1 MSNSIMN
8 LDKYKKDIL
17 SFKSKVASSGCV
29 YNSET
34 WSKLSAP
41 HKKLIAEFKEKTITR
56 ADVIKAYKNYYKNGK
71 DVLRPFLLTM
81 IWGFADTGY
90 GTHRTNKYID
100 NKPNLKLIKESLD
113 AVKAK
118 DIKTAFA
125 ILKKIKGL
133 GISYISKVLYFA
145 SKALTKDYVLIF
157 DIRVART
164 LININT
170 KKEIADLVN
179 IYPSDK
185 YEDYVAYNKLMHD
198 LAKKYKVDA
207 DVIELFLFDLNKND
221 NEQL

>member
-1 MSNSIMN
+1 MSSSIMN

-17 SFKSKVASSGCV
+17 SSKSKVDSSGCM
-29 YNSET
+29 YHAET
-34 WSKLSAP
+34 WSKLSIAQ
-41 HKKLIAEFKEKTITR
+41 KKVIADFKEKTITR
-56 ADVIKAYKNYYKNGK
+56 AHIIKAYKDYYKNGT

-90 GTHRTNKYID
+90 GTHRTKKYID
-100 NKPNLKLIKESLD
+100 SKPNLKLIKESID
-113 AVKAK
+113 AVKEK
-118 DIKTAFA
+118 DIESAFA
-125 ILKKIKGL
+125 KLKKIKGL

-145 SKALTKDYVLIF
+145 SKAANHKDYVLIF
-157 DIRVART
+157 DIRVARS

-170 KKEIADLVN
+170 DKEIAKLVN

-185 YEDYVAYNKLMHD
+185 YEDYVAFNKLMHD

-221 NEQL
+221 DQ